1 MLVQMDESFSFF
13 QSLIQAQFEGTFAHS
28 FDKVSEWTSMQS
40 LIVVSTI
47 DEHYDVL
54 VSHETMKK
62 MQDLESLHA
71 HILHQRSN

>member
-1 MLVQMDESFSFF
+1 MDESFSFF
-13 QSLIQAQFEGTFAHS
+13 QSLIQAQFEGTFASS
-28 FDKVSEWTSMQS
+28 FDKIREWTSMQS

-71 HILHQRSN
+71 YILQQRSN

>member
-1 MLVQMDESFSFF
+1 MDESFSFF
-13 QSLIQAQFEGTFAHS
+13 QSLIQAQFEGAFANS

-62 MQDLESLHA
+62 THDLEGLHA
-71 HILHQRSN
+71 HILQQRSN